1 MARKARIKSSTG
13 IYHVLVR
20 AISNLSLFT
29 DEEDAQYYTN
39 ILNDLQQQGRCEVY
53 AYALFPTHVHLLI
66 RAELNETA
74 VGQRN
79 EQSSTKQAE
88 PYETADGLRNR
99 QSLTKQSEPYETA
112 AGLRNEQSSTKQA
125 EPYENE
131 NCSEAFRSKAI
142 RSETIRSE
150 AFRSESVSSEPIGTI
165 MKRIASA
172 YSYFF
177 NVKYDHYGPIYL
189 DRFKSNPVETKDYFL
204 KVLNHIGSQ
213 QTDSKYT
220 CRHIPSGLSD
230 SINHKPFAR
239 LEETLAR
246 ARTIN
251 PRMLDYTE
259 RPKRITDSRLMAFLQ
274 QNHSFTNIGEF
285 LQRPE
290 EAQEEAIRD
299 CKKEGGSIRQ
309 IVRLTG
315 SPYQAVFQVK

>member
-1 MARKARIKSSTG
+1 MARKARVKSSTG

-79 EQSSTKQAE
+79 EQSSTKQAK

-150 AFRSESVSSEPIGTI
+150 AFRSESVSSEPIGSI

-189 DRFKSNPVETKDYFL
+189 DRFKSNPVETKDYYL
-204 KVLNHIGSQ
+204 KVLDHIGSQ
-213 QTDSKYT
+213 DTQWKYS
-220 CRHIPSGLSD
+220 CRHIPCGLTQEEKFSNSQFLD
-230 SINHKPFAR
+230 KKQPLLDFKPR
-239 LEETLAR
+239 E
-246 ARTIN
+246 
-251 PRMLDYTE
+251 
-259 RPKRITDSRLMAFLQ
+259 KRITDSKLLAFLQ
-274 QNHSFTNIGEF
+274 QNYSFTNIPEF
-285 LQRPE
+285 LQRPDDDIK
-290 EAQEEAIRD
+290 ATIKAA
-299 CKKEGGSIRQ
+299 KKVGGSIRQ
-309 IVRLTG
+309 ITRLTG
-315 SPYQAVFQVK
+315 SPYQYVFQVK